1 MDFDDQIEQFLLLDD
16 LMKISIIGFS
26 IIESEIE
33 KLINLGLGEDH
44 QVEVKKMSVRIKV
57 DLAIALG
64 TFPHSYKGIFGKLAD
79 LRNEYAHKVYIGS
92 IPMPLHHIKSSLS
105 SSQHAALKLKNSYTD
120 TEVLR
125 YAILSTILVARQCA
139 KNFSRRSKKKAN
151 TGSLHTLSLGLPT
164 FDTAVIEKQ
173 LLSMVELVQEE
184 LISKCAYEALDKLD
198 MQQ

>member
-33 KLINLGLGEDH
+33 KLISLGLGEGH
-44 QVEVKKMSVRIKV
+44 KVEVKKMSVRIKI

-64 TFPHSYKGIFGKLAD
+64 TFPHSYKGILGKLAYW
-79 LRNEYAHKVYIGS
+79 RNEYAHKVYIS
-92 IPMPLHHIKSSLS
+92 STPETINHIKSSLS
-105 SSQHAALKLKNSYTD
+105 SSQKTALKLKNGYTD

-139 KNFSRRSKKKAN
+139 KNFSYRLKQKSN
-151 TGSLHTLSLGLPT
+151 VGSLHTSFPGLPA
-164 FDTAVIEKQ
+164 FDTTAIEKQ
-173 LLSMVELVQEE
+173 LQSIVESAQEE
-184 LISKCAYEALDKLD
+184 LICKCAYEALSKLD
-198 MQQ
+198 M